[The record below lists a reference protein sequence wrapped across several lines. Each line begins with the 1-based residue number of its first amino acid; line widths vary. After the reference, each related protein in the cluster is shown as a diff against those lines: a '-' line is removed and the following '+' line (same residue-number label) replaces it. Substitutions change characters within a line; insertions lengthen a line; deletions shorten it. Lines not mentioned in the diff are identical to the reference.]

1 MFSRCRACARRDW
14 STECSLFRPGFPPPQ
29 IPEEWPTTAWE
40 HPVLSASPRA
50 DYLDSFT
57 PFPTADF
64 GILSDGGFSGGDK
77 ASQARSFGDP
87 PGYWDSSTV
96 MTSPIVSRLPTAY
109 GNAACDIH
117 TAELMG
123 MIAGLRYRSPAI
135 GTCML
140 VTEAPFSL
148 FSAAFPMHT
157 LRRVSSA
164 QPTSR

>member
-1 MFSRCRACARRDW
+1 MVAVTSPKWGLQGGIAPTVGDAR
-14 STECSLFRPGFPPPQ
+14 
-29 IPEEWPTTAWE
+29 
-40 HPVLSASPRA
+40 H
-50 DYLDSFT
+50 
-57 PFPTADF
+57 
-64 GILSDGGFSGGDK
+64 
-77 ASQARSFGDP
+77 
-87 PGYWDSSTV
+87 DSSTV